1 MLQETEL
8 QTDVVIIGAGVAG
21 CIAALALCDSY
32 QVTLID
38 KSEMPEERIGE
49 CLAPAA
55 RRILQQLDLLTEFEN
70 QLVANVLTPQHL
82 HNAGLQISWGQST
95 PYVTDNLSNPDGLGW
110 RLDRQVFESFLREKA
125 LQRGVR
131 CIWPAKLAH
140 SEYQGQRWQ
149 ITLTQLQQE
158 QTINIAS
165 QFVIDAT
172 GREAHFAK
180 KYTARKQHDRLISCW
195 ATVANTIENQLGSI
209 CATQNGWWYSAPL
222 PNQRRVLAFQTDP
235 DLLTKGLQRD
245 AKLFTQHAQ
254 CYANQA
260 KILDV
265 CQQPITL
272 HGIVSANSTRLDCFA
287 GQQWAA
293 LGDAAL
299 SFDPISSQGIF
310 NAMASAMQL
319 ADLMKK
325 LDIVNKIEHDSQLQ
339 FKKLYQQQIEQ
350 IWHRYLDHKHYFYA
364 QEQRWSNSPFWQR
377 RQQPSSIKVYN
388 SIYG

>member
-140 SEYQGQRWQ
+140 SEY
-149 ITLTQLQQE
+149 
-158 QTINIAS
+158 
-165 QFVIDAT
+165 
-172 GREAHFAK
+172 
-180 KYTARKQHDRLISCW
+180 
-195 ATVANTIENQLGSI
+195 
-209 CATQNGWWYSAPL
+209 
-222 PNQRRVLAFQTDP
+222 
-235 DLLTKGLQRD
+235 
-245 AKLFTQHAQ
+245 
-254 CYANQA
+254 
-260 KILDV
+260 
-265 CQQPITL
+265 
-272 HGIVSANSTRLDCFA
+272 
-287 GQQWAA
+287 
-293 LGDAAL
+293 
-299 SFDPISSQGIF
+299 
-310 NAMASAMQL
+310 
-319 ADLMKK
+319 
-325 LDIVNKIEHDSQLQ
+325 
-339 FKKLYQQQIEQ
+339 
-350 IWHRYLDHKHYFYA
+350 
-364 QEQRWSNSPFWQR
+364 
-377 RQQPSSIKVYN
+377 
-388 SIYG
+388 